1 MASDRWSYT
10 TRWHVRQYEL
20 DYNGHVNNATYLNYV
35 AQVTSEHGEAS
46 GFGRAWSIERGG
58 AWVVRR
64 HDITYHRPAVYGD
77 ELELTVRVR
86 SVGGVRG
93 VRRTTIVRVADGAP
107 IADIETEW
115 VWVRL
120 ADGRPARVPAEI
132 VAAFRQPP
140 E

>member
-1 MASDRWSYT
+1 MASNRWSYT
-10 TRWHVRQYEL
+10 TRWRVRQYEL

-35 AQVTSEHGEAS
+35 SQVTSDHGEAS
-46 GFGRAWSIERGG
+46 GFGRAWSIAHGG

-93 VRRTTIVRVADGAP
+93 VRHTSIVRVVDGAP
-107 IADIETEW
+107 IADVETEW
-115 VWVRL
+115 VWVRV
-120 ADGRPARVPAEI
+120 ADGRPARVPSEI
-132 VAAFRQPP
+132 LAAYRQPP